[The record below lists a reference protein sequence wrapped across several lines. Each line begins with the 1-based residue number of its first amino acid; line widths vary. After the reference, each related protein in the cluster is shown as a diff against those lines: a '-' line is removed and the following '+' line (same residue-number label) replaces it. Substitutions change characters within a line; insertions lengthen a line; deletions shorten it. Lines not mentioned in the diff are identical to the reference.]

1 MSDSKELSMSPHIS
15 IDDSI
20 VKKTKLLESETN
32 QKMFHEWLQTQKLDS
47 LETAALACRTFRDV
61 AEFWSDR
68 STGAES
74 QFKLQ
79 HRTGW
84 KLWTKKYQEFSEGAL
99 SFMQDLKPLFDIVT
113 GMGIPYVGLA
123 IGTVT
128 MLFTFS
134 GKKNTIEEEL
144 SSAIEGI
151 RDRLPGLK
159 MYQAIY
165 TENNELELDV
175 QKKILFAYL
184 AFIELSMEITRYF
197 TQPGY
202 RRWSTAFFN
211 SSKFKDMTIDVYKS
225 LSDIRLRC
233 EELVGLRVDILV
245 HGMESLKS
253 RNEELHA
260 KIEGE
265 KSACLR
271 FFMRKLFI
279 NVTELQQ
286 DRNTAHLLE
295 VQNALGLGS
304 WTPVI
309 HRKMLAEYRTRLF
322 YEHDEEVIYQQ
333 MTQKEIE
340 QLQCTIP
347 FADWAKPN
355 FSSVLILR
363 GINNENLSQGKIH
376 NWLSP
381 LPLHLISQFH
391 KDGANPQYHASHIF
405 DPADPASRSL
415 FKALPM
421 ILLQLLWPHRANLG
435 SNVDGQYETL
445 MAALHDYIAC
455 PLSRGDEKAQALGNL
470 AAHVIGFYKGQRCPV
485 YIVLDRVDQCSEH
498 YELMSILVNKI
509 IKGAPCPVKVLLVAG
524 SMNWPTQS
532 FFRFDLPVH
541 IQEIV
546 MKQKFLDD
554 NDY

>member
-1 MSDSKELSMSPHIS
+1 MSDSKELTVSPHTS

-32 QKMFHEWLQTQKLDS
+32 QKMFHEWLQTQKLDP
-47 LETAALACRTFRDV
+47 LETTALACRTFRDV

-84 KLWTKKYQEFSEGAL
+84 KLWTKKAQEFSEGAL

-123 IGTVT
+123 TGTVT

-165 TENNELELDV
+165 RENNQLELDL

-184 AFIELSMEITRYF
+184 AFIELSMEITQYF

-202 RRWSTAFFN
+202 RCWSTAFFN
-211 SSKFKDMTIDVYKS
+211 SSKFKDMTVDVYKS

-233 EELVGLRVDILV
+233 EELVGLRIDILV

-253 RNEELHA
+253 RNEQLHA
-260 KIEGE
+260 KIEE
-265 KSACLR
+265 LR
-271 FFMRKLFI
+271 
-279 NVTELQQ
+279 Q

-295 VQNALGLGS
+295 IQNVLGLGS

-381 LPLHLISQFH
+381 LPLHLISQFY
-391 KDGANPQYHASHIF
+391 KDGANPQYHATHIF

-415 FKALPM
+415 FKALPV

-435 SNVDGQYETL
+435 SNVDRQYETL

-455 PLSRGDEKAQALGNL
+455 PLSRSDEKAQALGNL
-470 AAHVIGFYKGQRCPV
+470 AAQVIGFYKGERCPV
-485 YIVLDRVDQCSEH
+485 YIVLDRVDQCTGTIIIMICV
-498 YELMSILVNKI
+498 YGLGTMSGNGKVN
-509 IKGAPCPVKVLLVAG
+509 VKA
-524 SMNWPTQS
+524 
-532 FFRFDLPVH
+532 
-541 IQEIV
+541 EIV

>member
-1 MSDSKELSMSPHIS
+1 MLPHIS

-20 VKKTKLLESETN
+20 VKKYALTKEEWQAVQFGIDINHLSYFLLFRTKLLESETN

-233 EELVGLRVDILV
+233 EELVGLRIDILV
-245 HGMESLKS
+245 HGMESLKG
-253 RNEELHA
+253 RNE
-260 KIEGE
+260 
-265 KSACLR
+265 
-271 FFMRKLFI
+271 
-279 NVTELQQ
+279 ELQQ

-455 PLSRGDEKAQALGNL
+455 PLSRSDEKAQALGNL

>member
-1 MSDSKELSMSPHIS
+1 MFYTSRISKAFPSALQRSPAS
-15 IDDSI
+15 I
-20 VKKTKLLESETN
+20 
-32 QKMFHEWLQTQKLDS
+32 
-47 LETAALACRTFRDV
+47 
-61 AEFWSDR
+61 
-68 STGAES
+68 
-74 QFKLQ
+74 
-79 HRTGW
+79 
-84 KLWTKKYQEFSEGAL
+84 L
-99 SFMQDLKPLFDIVT
+99 SFNAFSAFNAGKCWEMLSRAGEHHPGFADV
-113 GMGIPYVGLA
+113 GIPYVRLA
-123 IGTVT
+123 TGTVT
-128 MLFTFS
+128 LLFTFS

-165 TENNELELDV
+165 RENNQLELDL

-184 AFIELSMEITRYF
+184 AFIELSMEITKYF

-211 SSKFKDMTIDVYKS
+211 SSKFKNMTIDVYKS
-225 LSDIRLRC
+225 LSNIRLRC
-233 EELVGLRVDILV
+233 EELVGLRIDVLV

-265 KSACLR
+265 KSACLK
-271 FFMRKLFI
+271 FFMQKLFI

-295 VQNALGLGS
+295 IQNALGLGS

-347 FADWAKPN
+347 FADWAKPH

-381 LPLHLISQFH
+381 LPLHLIRQFH
-391 KDGANPQYHASHIF
+391 EDGANPQYHATHIF

-415 FKALPM
+415 FKALPV

-455 PLSRGDEKAQALGNL
+455 PLSRSDEKAQALGNL
-470 AAHVIGFYKGQRCPV
+470 AAQVIGFYKGERCPV

>member
-20 VKKTKLLESETN
+20 VKKYALTKEEWTKLL
-32 QKMFHEWLQTQKLDS
+32 Q
-47 LETAALACRTFRDV
+47 R
-61 AEFWSDR
+61 
-68 STGAES
+68 AES

-233 EELVGLRVDILV
+233 EELVGLRIDILV

-260 KIEGE
+260 KIE
-265 KSACLR
+265 
-271 FFMRKLFI
+271 
-279 NVTELQQ
+279 ELQQ

-322 YEHDEEVIYQQ
+322 YEHDEEIGLSQISQV
-333 MTQKEIE
+333 
-340 QLQCTIP
+340 
-347 FADWAKPN
+347 
-355 FSSVLILR
+355 FSSFGESTMR
-363 GINNENLSQGKIH
+363 
-376 NWLSP
+376 
-381 LPLHLISQFH
+381 
-391 KDGANPQYHASHIF
+391 
-405 DPADPASRSL
+405 
-415 FKALPM
+415 
-421 ILLQLLWPHRANLG
+421 
-435 SNVDGQYETL
+435 T
-445 MAALHDYIAC
+445 
-455 PLSRGDEKAQALGNL
+455 
-470 AAHVIGFYKGQRCPV
+470 
-485 YIVLDRVDQCSEH
+485 
-498 YELMSILVNKI
+498 
-509 IKGAPCPVKVLLVAG
+509 
-524 SMNWPTQS
+524 
-532 FFRFDLPVH
+532 
-541 IQEIV
+541 
-546 MKQKFLDD
+546 
-554 NDY
+554 